1 MAFWTNEFYSYRF
14 DHKIGKKNQGIGV
27 FINIEKEI
35 IIIVWP

>member
-1 MAFWTNEFYSYRF
+1 MNSIVTNWTI
-14 DHKIGKKNQGIGV
+14 KLGKKNQGIGV